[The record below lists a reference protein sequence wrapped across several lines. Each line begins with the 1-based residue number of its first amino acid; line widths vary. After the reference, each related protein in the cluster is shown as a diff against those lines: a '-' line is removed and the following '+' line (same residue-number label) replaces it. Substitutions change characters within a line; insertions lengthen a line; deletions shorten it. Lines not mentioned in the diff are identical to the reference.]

1 MSAASEMSAA
11 AASETPPLLQM
22 RGITKR
28 FPGVMAL
35 QEVSLSLRAGEVLAL
50 MGENGAGK
58 STLMKILGGVQL
70 PDEGQ
75 ISISG
80 ETVVLG
86 SVKDSK
92 AQGIALIHQEL
103 MLAPNL
109 DIASNIFL
117 GNEGVQRRVVR
128 PAPAREAEQAC
139 RRADRARRPRPAGDD
154 ARLASDCRPDADGGN
169 RQGAVHSSAHHH
181 HG

>member
-1 MSAASEMSAA
+1 MSAASK
-11 AASETPPLLQM
+11 SETPPLLEM

-35 QEVSLSLRAGEVLAL
+35 QGVSLSLRAGEVLAL

-75 ISISG
+75 ISIRG

-117 GNEGVQRRVVR
+117 GNEGVKGGLLGPLHRSALNVR
-128 PAPAREAEQAC
+128 AAELLVQVGLTAPV
-139 RRADRARRPRPAGDD
+139 PT
-154 ARLASDCRPDADGGN
+154 LASRLTACQMQMAEIAKALSTHARIIIMEE
-169 RQGAVHSSAHHH
+169 
-181 HG
+181 